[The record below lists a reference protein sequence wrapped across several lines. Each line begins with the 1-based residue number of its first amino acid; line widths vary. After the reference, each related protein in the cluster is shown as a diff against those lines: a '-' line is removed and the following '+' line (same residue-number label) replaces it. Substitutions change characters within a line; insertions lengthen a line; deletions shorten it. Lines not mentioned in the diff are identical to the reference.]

1 MHCNLAADS
10 IGYKKIVPGFLD
22 PNLKEADMIH
32 GVSFASA
39 ASGYDDY
46 TANISVRSNF

>member
-1 MHCNLAADS
+1 MLKFLAADT
-10 IGYKKIVPGFLD
+10 IGYNKIIPGFLD
-22 PNLKEADMIH
+22 PQLKEAEMVH

-46 TANISVRSNF
+46 TANISV